1 MTAYQ
6 NSLKNLKRNALPEGT
21 YEKVEY
27 YLNNHPEMT
36 PKEIYK
42 KIGIG
47 KTSFYKVKKKLEAEG
62 RITSKTPIPLL
73 SEPSE
78 EDTKQTQELENSLKD
93 SEDKNAKLSTEIE
106 NLKIQLSLLKKGKD
120 CSNEIDK
127 LKKENAKLIRQY
139 NEVTKDK
146 EAFQNII
153 GDVQSCIR
161 QLKDDKDELKA
172 RIALLVDLFEA
183 SIVKTLLIACRPN
196 DSELAKL
203 NTLEDIEL
211 LKATSLDEELKNLIG
226 ICSVRARHARGEVE
240 KQLEGRITN
249 FVGKGK

>member
-1 MTAYQ
+1 MHP
-6 NSLKNLKRNALPEGT
+6 NSLKNLMPPTLPDGV
-21 YEKVEY
+21 VENVAY
-27 YLNNHPEMT
+27 YLNNCPEMT
-36 PKEIYK
+36 NADIYR
-42 KIGIG
+42 KIGISRA
-47 KTSFYKVKKKLEAEG
+47 SFYRIKKRLEAEG

-106 NLKIQLSLLKKGKD
+106 NLKIQLSLLKKSKD
-120 CSNEIDK
+120 CSSEIDK
-127 LKKENAKLIRQY
+127 LKKENATLIRQY

-161 QLKDDKDELKA
+161 QLKDDNDELKA

-196 DSELAKL
+196 DRELAKL

-211 LKATSLDEELKNLIG
+211 LKTTSLDEELKSLIG
-226 ICSVRARHARGEVE
+226 HCSVKAYHARGEVE